1 MTVDYN
7 REFYRK
13 FAWEIVPASPG
24 WKVGLLI
31 MEDVT
36 SVEWTEI
43 IAWKIGIDKDDPS
56 KHVVDPITA
65 NGSEE
70 CSNEQ
75 VLRHPDG
82 TIEQVSVQRW
92 TNWLEAMEY
101 FKNREK

>member
-13 FAWEIVPASPG
+13 YAWEIAPASPG
-24 WKVGLLI
+24 WKIGLL
-31 MEDVT
+31 MEDMI

-43 IAWKIGIDKDDPS
+43 IAWKIGIDKDAPS

-65 NGSEE
+65 SGSEE

-75 VLRHPDG
+75 VLQHLDG
-82 TIEQVSVQRW
+82 TIEQVGLQRW
-92 TNWLEAMEY
+92 ANWLEAMEY